1 MSRRRR
7 LAFALAALLAGAL
20 VWGAG
25 PAAAYWTTTGAG
37 VGDAGTS
44 DLSPAAIDAPGASAG
59 TTTITWTDQAELS
72 DDPAAGRITYVVQ
85 RDLGGGAYVAIAGGG
100 ACAGAIARP
109 ATSCTDT
116 VAVTGSYSYR
126 VVASLATWTAVSN
139 AVAVSVNTDTSY
151 PTASITRITAS
162 PTNVASLQW
171 RVSFSEPVTGVDA
184 TDLALVT
191 GGAVSG
197 AAITSVTGSSA
208 TYTVTVNAGSGDGT
222 IALNLVDDD
231 SIRDAA
237 ANPLGGAGNG
247 SVTGPVD
254 TIDRTAPALT
264 TLQMLDTNADGKV
277 NSIRAT
283 FNESVASTTL
293 KTNWTLTGVPSGG
306 SLSSVARSGAIVTL
320 TLTQGAGA
328 ADTSVGLFKI
338 ALAAAATGVRDAAG
352 NQASFAAQEP
362 ADLAKPVLI
371 GVTDTDVGTDG
382 LMSQETRWLAVL
394 GGDQAVDGGAGAEG
408 HRGAAHDRQRDARHP
423 ERAQHHDRHGQSR
436 LPEHGRQVGRVQRH
450 RRGQRRGRDGDR
462 RRLHRRLH
470 LPVGAGGGPD
480 DVDEALDGAHR
491 SPREHRGEPGEHA
504 GRDEAVLTL
513 RAWRCRRRCCAGRS
527 GTGSAR
533 RSRGRP

>member
-72 DDPAAGRITYVVQ
+72 DDPAAGTITYVVQ
-85 RDLGGGAYVAIAGGG
+85 RSLGGGAYVAIAGGD
-100 ACAGAIARP
+100 CAGAIARP

-116 VAVTGSYSYR
+116 VAATGSYSYR

-162 PTNVASLQW
+162 PTNLTSLQW

-222 IALNLVDDD
+222 IGLNLVDDD

-352 NQASFAAQEP
+352 NQASFAAQAP

-371 GVTDTDVGTDG
+371 GVTDTNVGTDG
-382 LMSQETRWLAVL
+382 LIEQGDAMSFAFSEAIKPSTVVAAPKVTVARPTTGNATLAIPSVL
-394 GGDQAVDGGAGAEG
+394 STTTGMGSPDYLNTAGKSAVFNGTAAANGA
-408 HRGAAHDRQRDARHP
+408 
-423 ERAQHHDRHGQSR
+423 
-436 LPEHGRQVGRVQRH
+436 VVTVT
-450 RRGQRRGRDGDR
+450 
-462 RRLHRRLH
+462 
-470 LPVGAGGGPD
+470 VGACTAGCTYPSAPAAAPTMSMRPST
-480 DVDEALDGAHR
+480 ALTDLLGNTGA
-491 SPREHRGEPGEHA
+491 STA
-504 GRDEAVLTL
+504 YTL
-513 RAWRCRRRCCAGRS
+513 AATRLF
-527 GTGSAR
+527 
-533 RSRGRP
+533 